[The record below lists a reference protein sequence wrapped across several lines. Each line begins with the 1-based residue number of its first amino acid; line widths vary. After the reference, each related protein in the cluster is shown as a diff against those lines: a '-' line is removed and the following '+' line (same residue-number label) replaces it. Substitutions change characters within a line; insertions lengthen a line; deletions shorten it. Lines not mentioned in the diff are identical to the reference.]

1 MAAPPSG
8 GHDACLLK
16 EAPLLRVLA
25 ASTLLV
31 GLGGLPALAATDP
44 MPGAPRVG
52 LPLTIAYFGETVT
65 HPGLLVGTEH
75 KAWEAG
81 WHRAFLAA
89 NMGGYRHP
97 GNHTGLFLDGGLGY
111 RLTLPVGLSL
121 EAMAGLG
128 YLHTV
133 LDGRVFAPGP
143 NGGVEAVTDL
153 GRPAWMPSAAV
164 GVGLDAGGLG
174 LPGSRV
180 FTRLQ
185 LFGQYPFNTYVLPHV
200 ALQVG
205 LTWNAQ

>member
-1 MAAPPSG
+1 MF
-8 GHDACLLK
+8 
-16 EAPLLRVLA
+16 RVLA
-25 ASTLLV
+25 ALPLLV
-31 GLGGLPALAATDP
+31 SLGGLPALAATDP
-44 MPGAPRVG
+44 APRAA

-75 KAWEAG
+75 KAWETG

-89 NMGGYRHP
+89 HMGGYRHP
-97 GNHTGLFLDGGLGY
+97 GNHTGLFLDGALGY
-111 RLTLPVGLSL
+111 RLTLPVGLSV

-128 YLHTV
+128 YLHTL

-153 GRPAWMPSAAV
+153 GRPAWMPSATL
-164 GVGLDAGGLG
+164 GMGLDAGGLG
-174 LPGSRV
+174 LRDTRV

-205 LTWNAQ
+205 LTWNVQ